1 MRWQIYLVFE
11 FFCVIS
17 SLCKPT
23 HKDTMND
30 SFDLFQ
36 DYCRKVQ
43 PLLEQELKKTKNDIR
58 EALFRTNN
66 EISIQ
71 EISTD
76 EGYEIP
82 EKIKPM
88 IEQIFPDSTEIYF
101 IKDILKNLKEI
112 KDKNTKKII
121 KKLEKFNENEYISLR
136 NFVQISTNEYIK
148 VSKLLV
154 GLFNNFLKRFHYLD
168 TSNTG
173 LISKNDFSSVLE
185 AVLKN
190 RDIIKHVLKPFESVK
205 NLNYEAWLLK
215 KRKVAYELINP
226 PNNMIDENEAD
237 EDETDEDETDE
248 SDINEIVLCEAPDM
262 DEIETDESEMDEFML
277 GEVPDIDEFDKDE
290 SEMDEFMLGEAPD
303 IDEFDK
309 DEDDK
314 DDDNS
319 SNSSF
324 QQLFSKTKEIFKTL
338 KL

>member
-136 NFVQISTNEYIK
+136 NFVQISTNKYIK
-148 VSKLLV
+148 VPKLLV

-205 NLNYEAWLLK
+205 NLNYDAWLMK

-226 PNNMIDENEAD
+226 PNNMIDEYEAD
-237 EDETDEDETDE
+237 EYETDE
-248 SDINEIVLCEAPDM
+248 SDINEIVLHEAPDM

-290 SEMDEFMLGEAPD
+290 
-303 IDEFDK
+303 
-309 DEDDK
+309 DDK

-324 QQLFSKTKEIFKTL
+324 QHLFSKTKEIFKTF